1 MAQQRGQ
8 IRWCACAEN
17 FVCDSSYFEMDP
29 RCHWEPVKFI
39 EQWFG
44 TAQSIRLQN
53 DTGQHVLLALKLSG
67 QGLRHAIHDGVGVVR
82 SGAHQSVSNQSGG
95 VGIEDG
101 TNVAKSSDVVLQDWH
116 IRLTC
121 LLKARD
127 ESMVTPSSLIL
138 SDMGMGEPLTSTW
151 VMLSSDL
158 LRGWVPRRMAS
169 DFSGF
174 KARPLW

>member
-1 MAQQRGQ
+1 M
-8 IRWCACAEN
+8 W
-17 FVCDSSYFEMDP
+17 
-29 RCHWEPVKFI
+29 
-39 EQWFG
+39 
-44 TAQSIRLQN
+44 
-53 DTGQHVLLALKLSG
+53 
-67 QGLRHAIHDGVGVVR
+67 LR
-82 SGAHQSVSNQSGG
+82 
-95 VGIEDG
+95 
-101 TNVAKSSDVVLQDWH
+101 QDWH

-174 KARPLW
+174 KQDHCGRTRK